1 MTSVAAATMAVKTAM
16 ATAKE
21 TFDGVSGDNGSG
33 DDGGGDDGSNSD
45 SGGGSDYGDD

>member
-21 TFDGVSGDNGSG
+21 NFDGVSSDDGSG
-33 DDGGGDDGSNSD
+33 DDGGGDDGSNID